1 MQKAGTAI
9 AQETT
14 KKAKTYVTS
23 GPHLWVSTLLH
34 HKGALSGNQIW
45 EEYVRDDKA
54 DKTLIN
60 SKSHL
65 KNKIMPLMQRQGK
78 VQKARAQDLPQF
90 KYSGWKVI
98 PAKAFKRTD
107 PEIIMAM
114 DQPPELDR
122 QDLKTYIQEQYKK
135 LQTKV

>member
-1 MQKAGTAI
+1 MQKAGTAV
-9 AQETT
+9 AQETA
-14 KKAKTYVTS
+14 KKARVYVTG

-45 EEYVRDDKA
+45 EEYVRDEKV

-65 KNKIMPLMQRQGK
+65 KNKIMPLMRKQGK
-78 VQKARAQDLPQF
+78 VEKARAQDLPQY

-98 PAKAFKRTD
+98 PHKAFKNTD

-114 DQPPELDR
+114 D
-122 QDLKTYIQEQYKK
+122 
-135 LQTKV
+135 